1 MRSSYFQ
8 MLLLLFA
15 ACVAWL
21 RGEVFP
27 EMKWHF
33 SSFVPGDSCVFL
45 WIQAFFFPFEAL
57 AKPQIFHVWNSSVS
71 PVCTRGCLLL
81 GSCSSPRDVSQNLFT
96 VIRIF
101 PAAFYFSSSHSG
113 ACKSLC
119 LFQSCRTF
127 SKPWGTWWSTG
138 RRFSLP
144 TGCPRWWMQMRSSCW
159 IRWGLTWCCVTFTS
173 RQGLV

>member
-1 MRSSYFQ
+1 
-8 MLLLLFA
+8 MLLLLFT

-21 RGEVFP
+21 HGEVFP
-27 EMKWHF
+27 AMKWHV

-45 WIQAFFFPFEAL
+45 WIQAFFLKKKLWGFT
-57 AKPQIFHVWNSSVS
+57 KPQIFCVWDSSVS
-71 PVCTRGCLLL
+71 PVRTHGCLLL
-81 GSCSSPRDVSQNLFT
+81 GSYSSTRDDFQNLFT
-96 VIRIF
+96 VICIF

-144 TGCPRWWMQMRSSCW
+144 TGCPQWWMQMRSSCW
-159 IRWGLTWCCVTFTS
+159 IRWGLTWCWVTFTS
-173 RQGLV
+173 SQSLV